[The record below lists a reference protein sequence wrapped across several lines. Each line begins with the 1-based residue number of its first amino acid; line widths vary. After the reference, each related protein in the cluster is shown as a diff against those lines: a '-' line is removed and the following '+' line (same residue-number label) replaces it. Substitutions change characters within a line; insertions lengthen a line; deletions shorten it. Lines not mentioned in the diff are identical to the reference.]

1 MKLSQIQ
8 PNPDNPRLIKDDK
21 FEKLVK
27 SLKDFPQM
35 MKLRPIIIDENN
47 IIQGGNMRFKAL
59 KALGYKDIPDEWVKQ
74 AKDLTPEQWR
84 EFVIKDNLA
93 YGEMNWDMILS
104 DWDQELLKEW
114 GLDVPELVDNSEAKE
129 DNYEV
134 PEKIETDIQE
144 GDLIEIG
151 PHRLYCGDSTKPEA
165 WDELFAGKQSDL
177 IVTDPPYNVNY
188 GDKAEM
194 LGDYDKGHRNT
205 SKILNDNMSDK
216 AFLQFLTDAFT
227 RCYEYSKKGGSIY
240 VFHADSEGYN
250 FRSAFMTSGFD
261 LKQCLIWVKNTLVL
275 GRQDYQWKH
284 EPCLYGWKP
293 GAAHFFIGDRTNTTV
308 IDTTVIEDAVDYKKL
323 TKAELLKIVQEIMS
337 GKTPTTVIHC
347 DKPSK
352 NDLHPTMKPVLLL
365 AYLIKNSSTQGQIVA
380 DPFLGSGSTMVA
392 AHQLNR
398 KCYGMELDPLYCQ
411 VIIDRM
417 QKLDPGIE
425 IKKHSLSCQEDT
437 K

>member
-59 KALGYKDIPDEWVKQ
+59 KELGYSEVPDEWIKQ
-74 AKDLTPEQWR
+74 GRDLTPEQWR

-114 GLDVPELVDNSEAKE
+114 GLDIPPLEDKTEAKE
-129 DNYEV
+129 DNYEI
-134 PEKIETDIQE
+134 PEEIKTDIQE

-151 PHRLYCGDSTKPEA
+151 PHRLYCGDSTKKEA
-165 WDELFAGKQSDL
+165 WSELFEGKQSDL

-216 AFLQFLTDAFT
+216 AFHQFLTDAFS
-227 RCYEYSKKGGSIY
+227 RCYENSKKGGAIY

-284 EPCLYGWKP
+284 EPILYGWKP
-293 GAAHFFIGDRTNTTV
+293 GAAHFFIGDRTN
-308 IDTTVIEDAVDYKKL
+308 TTVIEDAVDYKKL

-337 GKTPTTVIHC
+337 DKTPTTVIHC

-352 NDLHPTMKPVLLL
+352 NDLHPTMKPVLML

-380 DPFLGSGSTMVA
+380 DPFLGSVSTMVA

-398 KCYGMELDPLYCQ
+398 KCYGMEMDPLYCQ

-417 QKLDPGIE
+417 QKLDPEIE

-437 K
+437 ET

>member
-1 MKLSQIQ
+1 MKLSEIK

-27 SLKDFPQM
+27 SLKDFPKM
-35 MKLRPIIIDENN
+35 MELRPIIVDENN

-104 DWDQELLKEW
+104 DWNQELLKEW
-114 GLDVPELVDNSEAKE
+114 GLDIPPLEDKTEAKE

-134 PEKIETDIQE
+134 PEEIETDITE

-151 PHRLYCGDSTKPEA
+151 PHRLLCGDSTKQKS
-165 WDELFAGKQSDL
+165 WKTLFEGKQSDL

-188 GDKAEM
+188 GD
-194 LGDYDKGHRNT
+194 T
-205 SKILNDNMSDK
+205 SKILNDNMSDSN
-216 AFLQFLTDAFT
+216 FLQFLTDAFA
-227 RCYEYSKKGGSIY
+227 RCFEHSKDGGAIY

-250 FRSAFMTSGFD
+250 FRTAFLNSGFD

-284 EPCLYGWKP
+284 EPCLYGWKE
-293 GAAHFFIGDRTNTTV
+293 GSAHFFIGDRTNTTV
-308 IDTTVIEDAVDYKKL
+308 IEDIVDYKKL
-323 TKAELLKIVQEIMS
+323 SKAELLKIVQEIMS
-337 GKTPTTVIHC
+337 DNTPSSVIHC

-392 AHQLNR
+392 AHQIGR
-398 KCYGMELDPLYCQ
+398 KCYGMELDPKYCQ

-417 QKLDPGIE
+417 QKLDPQIT

-437 K
+437 E

>member
-1 MKLSQIQ
+1 
-8 PNPDNPRLIKDDK
+8 
-21 FEKLVK
+21 
-27 SLKDFPQM
+27 
-35 MKLRPIIIDENN
+35 
-47 IIQGGNMRFKAL
+47 
-59 KALGYKDIPDEWVKQ
+59 
-74 AKDLTPEQWR
+74 
-84 EFVIKDNLA
+84 
-93 YGEMNWDMILS
+93 
-104 DWDQELLKEW
+104 
-114 GLDVPELVDNSEAKE
+114 
-129 DNYEV
+129 
-134 PEKIETDIQE
+134 
-144 GDLIEIG
+144 
-151 PHRLYCGDSTKPEA
+151 
-165 WDELFAGKQSDL
+165 
-177 IVTDPPYNVNY
+177 VTDPPYNVNY

-205 SKILNDNMSDK
+205 SRILNDNMSDK
-216 AFLQFLTDAFT
+216 AFHQFLTDAFS
-227 RCYEYSKKGGSIY
+227 RCYENSKKGGAIY

-250 FRSAFMTSGFD
+250 FRSSFLASGFD
-261 LKQCLIWVKNTLVL
+261 LKQCLIWVKNSLVM

-308 IDTTVIEDAVDYKKL
+308 IEDAVDYKKL

-337 GKTPTTVIHC
+337 DKTPTTVIHC

-392 AHQLNR
+392 AHHLNR

-437 K
+437 ET